1 VEGRASSFE
10 SSIYLTECTWMR
22 KHGWRTPQW
31 KLIHALEPDFH
42 YKPEVEL
49 YNLVED
55 PDENR
60 NVAKEFPEVVALL
73 EKQMQDHIARRERET
88 GQKNPIHSQPEWH
101 GHKGIDYFTSSDQAY
116 NTLHIGDPSQARKLQ
131 AEARK

>member
-1 VEGRASSFE
+1 
-10 SSIYLTECTWMR
+10 MR

-31 KLIHALEPDFH
+31 KLIRALEPDFH
-42 YKPEVEL
+42 FKPEVEL

-60 NVAKEFPEVVALL
+60 NVAAEFPEVVAML
-73 EKQMQDHIARRERET
+73 ERQMADHIARRERET
-88 GQKNPIHSQPEWH
+88 GQKDPIFDQPGWH
-101 GHKGIDYFTSSDQAY
+101 GHKDIAYFASSEQAY
-116 NTLHIGDPSQARKLQ
+116 TTLHIGDPAAARKLQ

>member
-1 VEGRASSFE
+1 
-10 SSIYLTECTWMR
+10 
-22 KHGWRTPQW
+22 
-31 KLIHALEPDFH
+31 
-42 YKPEVEL
+42 
-49 YNLVED
+49 VED